1 LFIYIILIYN
11 TSAIVTCLLKATSLD
26 LTLMF
31 HMLTND
37 IQTLLGLF
45 CSTGAVLLQTG
56 VNFKLQIAHIAFIY
70 TERVFGLIVSKVL
83 ALLILTS
90 VPANRVKSHL
100 ASSLVKPCPHCRRKV
115 RLSQKT
121 ARQRRQSRNSAT
133 VALFC
138 DSVERLNTAG

>member
-1 LFIYIILIYN
+1 MFIYIILIYN

>member
-138 DSVERLNTAG
+138 DSVERL